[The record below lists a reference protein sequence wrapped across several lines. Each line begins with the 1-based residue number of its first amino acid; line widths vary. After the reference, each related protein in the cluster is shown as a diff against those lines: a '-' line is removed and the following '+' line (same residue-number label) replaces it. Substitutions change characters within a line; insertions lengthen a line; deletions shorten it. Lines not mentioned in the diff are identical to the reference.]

1 MSLLVWRYSHFL
13 LALISSFFLLIASIT
28 GGILAFEPITI
39 SIQPYNVI
47 SLDEVSLNQTIESL
61 NEKYTEIIQIE
72 VTEDDFV
79 TASVITDSGDIKK
92 IYIDPITAENIGLVK
107 KQSRFFSFITNLHRS
122 LFLKTIG
129 RIFVG
134 IVSLLLCFIAVTGV
148 FLLAKRQGGFK
159 NWFKRIQ
166 DSDFNQKYHVVFG
179 RWLVLPIII
188 IAVTG
193 VFLSIEKL
201 SLIPKD
207 YLDYSWNSNQSEFLE
222 NKSLSILFETISLDN
237 VRSLTFPFSKSKE
250 DFYELSLSDRVLYVD
265 QFSGRV
271 VKESHYPFVKLA
283 TRWNLA
289 LHTGRGSLLWSV
301 ILFIA
306 SSSMLFFM
314 FSGFSIALKRIFKSK
329 KIKKVLGENE
339 CEYII
344 LVGSE
349 TGNTYSFAKILY
361 EGLIKA
367 GKNVFI
373 SSLNEYTLYEKAKH
387 LIVLTATYGEGEA
400 PSNARSFEKKFKTCI
415 PLNNINFSVVGFG
428 SLMYPNYCKF
438 AVDVDQMLN
447 SNPKFKSIMPL
458 YKINEES
465 KSAFEAWIKKWSAN
479 KEINL
484 SLELAKPMLK
494 KFKTTTFK
502 VVGKKAVD
510 QDNTFL
516 LKLDSLKN
524 IKFNSGDLLNI
535 SPKEDNFIRQYSI
548 AKIEKNLLLSIK
560 KHDHGICSSFLS
572 KLNIG
577 DSLSAS
583 FKTNSNFHFPKKA
596 HSIILISNGTG
607 IAPFL
612 GMINENKSQIPLFL
626 FWGGRTRES
635 LGLYEKY
642 INGAISKKYLSH
654 FQKALSQEDKKEY
667 VQDVLIKNKNQV
679 CETIKNYGVIMICG
693 SLSMQH
699 DVLDVL
705 EQISTKN
712 LNQPLSDFENNGQL
726 LLDCY

>member
-13 LALISSFFLLIASIT
+13 LALISSLFLLIASIT
-28 GGILAFEPITI
+28 GGILAFEPITV
-39 SIQPYNVI
+39 SVQPYNVA
-47 SLDEVSLNQTIESL
+47 SLDEVSLNQAVLSL
-61 NEKYTEIIQIE
+61 NKKYAEIIKIE

-79 TASVITDSGDIKK
+79 IASVITNEGEVNK
-92 IYIDPITAENIGLVK
+92 IYIDPKTGENIGLVK
-107 KQSRFFSFITNLHRS
+107 KQKRFFSFITNLHRS

-129 RIFVG
+129 RVFVG

-159 NWFKRIQ
+159 KWFKRVQ
-166 DSDFNQKYHVVFG
+166 DSDFNQRYHVILG

-201 SLIPKD
+201 SLLPKD
-207 YLDYSWNSNQSEFLE
+207 YLDYSWNSKQSELVK
-222 NKSLSILFETISLDN
+222 NKSLSGFFETISLKE

-250 DFYELSLSDRVLYVD
+250 DFYELSLNDRVLNID

-271 VKESHYPFVKLA
+271 IEESYYPFVKLA
-283 TRWNLA
+283 ARWNLI
-289 LHTGRGSLLWSV
+289 LHTGRGSILWSV
-301 ILFIA
+301 ILFTA

-314 FSGFSIALKRIFKSK
+314 FSGFSMAFKRILKSK

-373 SSLNEYTLYEKAKH
+373 SSLNEYTLYKKAKH

-400 PSNARSFEKKFKTCI
+400 PSNARSFEKKFKTSI

-438 AVDVDQMLN
+438 AVDIDQMLA

-479 KEINL
+479 KQINL
-484 SLELAKPMLK
+484 SLEIAKPLIK
-494 KFKTTTFK
+494 KLKTTTFK
-502 VVGKKAVD
+502 VVGKKAMNL
-510 QDNTFL
+510 DNTFL

-524 IKFNSGDLLNI
+524 IEFNSGDLLNI
-535 SPKEDNFIRQYSI
+535 IPKEDNFIRQYSI
-548 AKIEKNLLLSIK
+548 AKHEKNILLSIK
-560 KHDHGICSSFLS
+560 KHDHGICSKFLS
-572 KLNIG
+572 GLKIG
-577 DSLSAS
+577 DSLGAT

-612 GMINENKSQIPLFL
+612 GMINENKSQIPLYL
-626 FWGGRTRES
+626 FWGGRTKES
-635 LGLYEKY
+635 LKLYKKY
-642 INGAISKKYLSH
+642 IDGAISKKYLSY
-654 FQKALSQEDKKEY
+654 FQEALSQEDKKEY
-667 VQDVLIKNKNQV
+667 VQDVLIKNINQV
-679 CETIKNYGVIMICG
+679 CETIKNNGVIMICG